1 MVAAHVPPFDS
12 DPPPVGEQRVVVRGV
27 PWDTYVALNDAV
39 ESGGIRMAYLRGAL
53 EIMSPSLSHETLKS
67 TFGRLLWMYA
77 LERGLAIYAHGST
90 TFRKRAKE
98 AGVEPDECYAV
109 GRALVENEMPDL
121 AVEVV
126 LTSGG
131 IDKLEIYARLGVREV
146 WFWHKGKL
154 SLYALREGGYEPIAK
169 SELMPSLD
177 VEELASFVATP
188 DQAKAVLAYRDALRA
203 RGG

>member
-1 MVAAHVPPFDS
+1 MVAAHVTPFDD
-12 DPPPVGEQRVVVRGV
+12 DPAPVGEQRVIVRGV
-27 PWDTYVALNDAV
+27 PWEVYVALNDAV
-39 ESGGIRMAYLRGAL
+39 ESRGVRFAYLRGEL

-67 TFGRLLWMYA
+67 TFGRLIELYA
-77 LERGLAIYAHGST
+77 VECGVALYAHGST
-90 TFRKRAKE
+90 TFRKRAKQ

-109 GRALVENEMPDL
+109 GRQLRGKEKPDL

-169 SELMPSLD
+169 SELLPALD
-177 VEELASFVATP
+177 VDELASFVATP